1 MTWDRNSNSYFPD
14 NESPWRISLR
24 RFFARPSVEI
34 AVGILVL
41 ISVALTLAELW
52 LESQL
57 NSGFQKTV
65 FGVGPVDKAHLV
77 FVGFINDTITAIFVI
92 ELTLRFL
99 SSPSKREFLAEFWL
113 DILATLPLF
122 RVFRGARALR
132 LLRLFRVIRLLGV
145 MSRLSSHFPAILRCG
160 AIDFMTICGLLLMAV
175 LFGTTAMTI
184 LEDTKQPVATN
195 LVNAAN
201 SAPGLEPGSTTV
213 ESGAEFNMENSF
225 WFSVYTLFAGEP
237 IPHQPKTLLGK
248 IVTVFLMF
256 MGLTIFA
263 IFAGT
268 VSAFMVDRLRMEGRV
283 VRMKDLHDH
292 IVICGWTPKTEVIL
306 REYRVNQS
314 TKNAPIVIIAEV
326 EHEKIAPEIERL
338 PNVFV
343 IHDDFTKLSALE
355 RAGISKARICIVLA
369 DTSDGRS
376 EQDAD
381 ARTVLASLSVE
392 KANPDVYTCA
402 ELFNRSYGTHL
413 ELGKVNEFVVSEEYG
428 AYVIAQAGMHRGLI
442 NVLGELLTYRHGNE
456 FFRTAIPASWIG
468 KTFNERLAH
477 VKETKDAILVA
488 VHPQGSEMDVNP
500 ANHTFA
506 AGDEVVVICNGPLKL
521 S

>member
-1 MTWDRNSNSYFPD
+1 MTWNNDTNSFKHRND
-14 NESPWRISLR
+14 SPWRIALR
-24 RFFARPSVEI
+24 RFFARPAVEI
-34 AVGILVL
+34 GVGILVL
-41 ISVALTLAELW
+41 LSVALTLVELW

-57 NSGFQKTV
+57 NTGIQKTV
-65 FGVGPVDKAHLV
+65 FGFGPLDEAHLV
-77 FVGFINDTITAIFVI
+77 FIGFINDTITAIFAI
-92 ELTLRFL
+92 ELTLRYL
-99 SSPSKREFLAEFWL
+99 GAVSKLQFLAEFWV

-132 LLRLFRVIRLLGV
+132 LLRLIRVVRLLGV
-145 MSRLSSHFPAILRCG
+145 MSRLSSHFPAIFRRG
-160 AIDFMTICGLLLMAV
+160 AIDFLTICGLLLMAV
-175 LFGTTAMTI
+175 LFGTVAMTYF
-184 LEDTKQPVATN
+184 EDVDQHVNTN
-195 LVNAAN
+195 LVAGTNAVTSIAPNTN
-201 SAPGLEPGSTTV
+201 S
-213 ESGAEFNMENSF
+213 EFDMENSF

-237 IPHQPKTLLGK
+237 IPHQPKTLIGK

-268 VSAFMVDRLRMEGRV
+268 VSAFMVDRLRTEGRV

-306 REYRVNQS
+306 REYRVNKS
-314 TKNAPIVIIAEV
+314 TKNVPIVVIAEN
-326 EHEKIAPEIERL
+326 EQDRISPEIERL
-338 PNVFV
+338 PNVF
-343 IHDDFTKLSALE
+343 IIQDDFTKLSALN
-355 RAGISKARICIVLA
+355 RAGIADARICIVLA

-381 ARTVLASLSVE
+381 ARTILASLSVE
-392 KANPDVYTCA
+392 KVNPDVYTCA

-456 FFRTAIPASWIG
+456 FFRTPIPKSWIG
-468 KTFNERLAH
+468 RPFNELLTEL
-477 VKETKDAILVA
+477 KENKNAILVA
-488 VHPQGSEMDVNP
+488 VHPQDSEMDVNP
-500 ANHTFA
+500 ENHSFT
-506 AGDEVVVICNGPLKL
+506 AGDEVVVICKGPIELV
-521 S
+521 